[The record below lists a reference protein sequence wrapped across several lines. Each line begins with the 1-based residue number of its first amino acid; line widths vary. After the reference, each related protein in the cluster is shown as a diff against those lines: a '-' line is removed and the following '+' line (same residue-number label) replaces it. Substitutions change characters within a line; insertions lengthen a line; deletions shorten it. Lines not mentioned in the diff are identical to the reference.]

1 LDEGDTIRDLDI
13 HLQAVTRVRVSGV
26 IRDQFRTNSS
36 PSGNAYLEPQGSD
49 RRSSQDFSPSAPVE
63 LLPGK
68 EDPQFR
74 FEAIKSGEYDLYVVM
89 SEGVGGIHLGKFRIT
104 IGTSDVKDL
113 VVIARPGVD
122 VKGRIT
128 VQGTALPDNAAITPV
143 LIPFPT
149 AMPQLIQTVS
159 GFGSVTFDS
168 KTEFTITNVPPG
180 EYAIRLVGLPPDT
193 AVVESRKGTT
203 RLTKGLFS
211 VSTDS
216 PEPLTLMVSPA
227 GTIAGAVVDAN
238 GRPAPMVP
246 VMLLPEKAARLN
258 ATDLRRASTDSTGNY
273 KIRGVPPG
281 NYTILSLIPSDASV
295 LEQNEW
301 RGYPVSVDSGGIVSM
316 NLPFLGV
323 VLPTP

>member
-1 LDEGDTIRDLDI
+1 
-13 HLQAVTRVRVSGV
+13 
-26 IRDQFRTNSS
+26 
-36 PSGNAYLEPQGSD
+36 
-49 RRSSQDFSPSAPVE
+49 
-63 LLPGK
+63 
-68 EDPQFR
+68 
-74 FEAIKSGEYDLYVVM
+74 M
-89 SEGVGGIHLGKFRIT
+89 
-104 IGTSDVKDL
+104 KDL

-273 KIRGVPPG
+273 QIRGVPPG
-281 NYTILSLIPSDASV
+281 NCTILSLIPSDASV